1 MESRQDKLCKHTS
14 KNHRVQ
20 YIPNLMNEL
29 YRNKWVLYYTAAILL
44 ITLVFSQVTKLPFQL
59 NLFTYLDIII
69 ASCCIILFAISVCYY
84 CVLLVKS
91 KTPGHDFL
99 VWLKP
104 LFFPLSRPAL
114 FFILL
119 LCINICFSSYTFIKS
134 SIPYLVPFYLDENW
148 HKLDLWLHFDITP
161 WHITHSLFP
170 TPTATL
176 VINVLYNL
184 WFFVKWGV
192 VIFFILYR
200 QDDKLRTQFLVT
212 FLASW
217 VVIGNISATILSS
230 AGPVFMQPLF
240 DVNHYQPLMERLAN
254 QNFALLNSNSLPI
267 WALDTQAMLLEHYL
281 QNENSLGSGI
291 SAMPSLHV
299 TIATLIAISVSKLN
313 RWGGALA
320 WLYALSIQIG
330 SVHLGW
336 HYAVDGYVGVIL
348 TILLWK
354 LVGWLLTRTRLTS
367 DINHHLTN

>member
-1 MESRQDKLCKHTS
+1 M
-14 KNHRVQ
+14 
-20 YIPNLMNEL
+20 
-29 YRNKWVLYYTAAILL
+29 
-44 ITLVFSQVTKLPFQL
+44 
-59 NLFTYLDIII
+59 
-69 ASCCIILFAISVCYY
+69 
-84 CVLLVKS
+84 
-91 KTPGHDFL
+91 
-99 VWLKP
+99 
-104 LFFPLSRPAL
+104 
-114 FFILL
+114 
-119 LCINICFSSYTFIKS
+119 
-134 SIPYLVPFYLDENW
+134 
-148 HKLDLWLHFDITP
+148 DLWLHFDITP

-217 VVIGNISATILSS
+217 LVIGNISATILSS

-291 SAMPSLHV
+291 SAMPSMHV

-354 LVGWLLTRTRLTS
+354 LVGWLLIRTRLTS